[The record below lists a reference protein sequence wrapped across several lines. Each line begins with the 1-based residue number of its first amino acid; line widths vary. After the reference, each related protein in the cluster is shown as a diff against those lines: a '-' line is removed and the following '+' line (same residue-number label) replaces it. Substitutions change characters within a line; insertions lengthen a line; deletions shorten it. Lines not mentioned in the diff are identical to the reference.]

1 MNVTIKG
8 GVPKPMVSLLPCS
21 DEYRL
26 LVVVVVALEKIN
38 KQTKSSLFS
47 YSSWK
52 DFYPYA

>member
-1 MNVTIKG
+1 
-8 GVPKPMVSLLPCS
+8 MVSLLPYS

-26 LVVVVVALEKIN
+26 LVVVVALEKIN

-52 DFYPYA
+52 VFYSYA